1 MELSSGSLSYTVMI
15 DLPDSRPGNG
25 AKFILGVESA
35 GVGQADASVPHSR
48 AAPVRSAFAAGAVFE
63 VYFVEQSFTGPVLA

>member
-35 GVGQADASVPHSR
+35 GVGQADASSPILVPR
-48 AAPVRSAFAAGAVFE
+48 PFAPRLPPAE
-63 VYFVEQSFTGPVLA
+63 VG